1 MKNHTLEKLLSD
13 IGIEYKAEFLEKLER
28 FYFLLTEKN
37 RFLNL
42 TAITEYDEVMRKH
55 FADCLFVL
63 KYQKFYAGQRVLDLG
78 TGGGFPGIPLKIFLP
93 DTEFVLMDSVRKKLK
108 FLEEVFSDLEL
119 KNISVVHGRAEDL
132 AHSEEYREQFDLVLS
147 RAVSNL
153 SSLSELTLPFVKT
166 GGRFISYKGDNG
178 KVELSL
184 ADNAISLLGG
194 RVDILNEYVLP
205 GGDRRCLIFINKEK
219 KCPMKYP
226 RKAGTPAREPL

>member
-1 MKNHTLEKLLSD
+1 MKNSTLENLLSE
-13 IGIEYKAEFLEKLER
+13 IGIEYRKEYLEKLER

-37 RFLNL
+37 RHMNL

-55 FADCLFVL
+55 FADCLVVL
-63 KYQKFYAGQRVLDLG
+63 KFQSFSAGQRILDLG

-93 DTEFVLMDSVRKKLK
+93 ETEFVLMDSVRKKLV
-108 FLEEVFSDLEL
+108 FLEEVINELEL
-119 KNISVVHGRAEDL
+119 KNISVIHGRAEDL

-153 SSLSELTLPFVKT
+153 SSLSELALPFVKT

-178 KVELSL
+178 KDELSR
-184 ADNAISLLGG
+184 ADNAISVLGG
-194 RVDILNEYVLP
+194 QVEILNEYALP

-226 RKAGTPAREPL
+226 RKAGTPTREPL